1 MSGLGRQSSEPKA
14 HSSASSEPANLE
26 NSEDGSDRQRTA
38 FSQMMNAHT
47 TAPVF
52 VLKHP
57 LMKKYFIVNESKDN
71 GTAGE
76 VVCMYPTMVDG
87 EASTCGNTRTGM
99 GWDCSKR
106 FLARMGWEGIVA
118 GNF

>member
-1 MSGLGRQSSEPKA
+1 
-14 HSSASSEPANLE
+14 
-26 NSEDGSDRQRTA
+26 
-38 FSQMMNAHT
+38 MMNAHT

-87 EASTCGNTRTGM
+87 EASTCGNTRTVTYKTVYKKRWDGIVRVNFKE
-99 GWDCSKR
+99 GWD
-106 FLARMGWEGIVA
+106 AMGL
-118 GNF
+118 